1 MRKLPIALAA
11 TLTIFGSAAGAQER
25 ARQDGAASTAATAAV
40 EASAAEA
47 KSLAKTAM
55 DALAVFHPELSQAM
69 ANFFAPAPY
78 AEDGLPGFHEA
89 GRLTALAE
97 EYPHLH
103 RVLADGTFDS
113 MSMEEKYLFRHRA
126 REEVT
131 GREHPPPKPLNT
143 EVRRGLEQKSPHIL
157 AQTDALRT
165 KVILDGFRELD
176 AGIKVA
182 RALKIDYETMKGLA
196 QDDPGHP
203 KKKTDSNGRKYAGSC

>member
-55 DALAVFHPELSQAM
+55 DALAVFHPELPQAM
-69 ANFFAPAPY
+69 ANLFAPAPS

-113 MSMEEKYLFRHRA
+113 MTLEEKFLFRQRA
-126 REEVT
+126 HKEVA
-131 GREHPPPKPLNT
+131 GRDYPPPEPLNP
-143 EVRRGLEQKSPHIL
+143 EVRRGLEQKAPHIL
-157 AQTDALRT
+157 AESDRSRT
-165 KVILDGFRELD
+165 MIILDGLRDLD
-176 AGIKVA
+176 ADIKIA
-182 RALKIDYETMKGLA
+182 RALNIDYETLKALA
-196 QDDPGHP
+196 QDDLGHP
-203 KKKTDSNGRKYAGSC
+203 KKKTDSNGQHAGT